1 MPARVGIE
9 MLDALRPNLR
19 VLIEERARSLPDLRY
34 CDLRIEV
41 REGKGASHV
50 YNGVHPF
57 WECVL

>member
-1 MPARVGIE
+1 
-9 MLDALRPNLR
+9 MLEAFRPNLR
-19 VLIEERARSLPDLRY
+19 VLIEERARALPDLRY